1 MKDSLICTM
10 HPREAVKKLG
20 KQPKCYDL
28 TAYVPPC
35 QNSYVENLMPKVMV
49 LGGGTFGEVI
59 RSRE

>member
-1 MKDSLICTM
+1 M

>member
-10 HPREAVKKLG
+10 YPREAVKKLG

-49 LGGGTFGEVI
+49 SGGDKITRVN
-59 RSRE
+59 SS